1 MGRTPEMHGN
11 PLDLTQ
17 MLAVAKGSVYL
28 ERVAVNSP
36 KNIARA
42 AKAIKK
48 AFQVQLD
55 GLGFALVE
63 VLSMC
68 PTNWKMSAVASAQWI
83 DKTMSQVFPLGVI
96 KDETGYQAKEG
107 KAS

>member
-1 MGRTPEMHGN
+1 
-11 PLDLTQ
+11 
-17 MLAVAKGSVYL
+17 
-28 ERVAVNSP
+28 VAVNSP
-36 KNIARA
+36 KNIGRA

-68 PTNWKMSAVASAQWI
+68 PTNWKMSPVTSAKWI
-83 DKTMSQVFPLGVI
+83 DETMSQVFPLGVI